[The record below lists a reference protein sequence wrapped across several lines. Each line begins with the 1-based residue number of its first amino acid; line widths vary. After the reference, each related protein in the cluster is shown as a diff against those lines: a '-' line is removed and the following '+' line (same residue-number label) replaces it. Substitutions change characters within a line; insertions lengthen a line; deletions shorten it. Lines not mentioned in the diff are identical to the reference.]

1 MVVPPKLGANQFFSK
16 CANDCRILRPLSYSE
31 RKIAEQAPLTGV
43 ED

>member
-16 CANDCRILRPLSYSE
+16 CTNDCGILRPLSCSD
-31 RKIAEQAPLTGV
+31 RLTAEQAALMGV